1 MPELSASEKKAILV
15 IIFFFIIGAGV
26 RLYPL
31 YFGAE
36 NNIAVLNQNDEPL
49 PTSNPLKLPEYEATP
64 EEKREKVK
72 DTVAHICGEVYNPG
86 VYTLPSG
93 SRVQDFLEAAGGSLQ
108 DADMNKIN
116 LARVVEDGEQ
126 IRVPSVNEILTPDS
140 TPGPAGS
147 TGNTSPGSTG
157 DTSSG
162 SQTGDGKININTAT
176 IGELDNLP
184 GIGPVIAQRVVEYR
198 QEKGNFKKI
207 EDIKNVKGI
216 GEKIFENIKDLIV
229 I

>member
-1 MPELSASEKKAILV
+1 MPELSASEKKALLV

-36 NNIAVLNQNDEPL
+36 NNIALLTQNDEPL
-49 PTSNPLKLPEYEATP
+49 PTSNPLKLPEYEVTP
-64 EEKREKVK
+64 EEKPEIVK

-93 SRVQDFLEAAGGSLQ
+93 SRVQDFLDSAGGPLE
-108 DADMNKIN
+108 DGDMNKIN
-116 LARVVEDGEQ
+116 LARIVEDGEQ
-126 IRVPSVNEILTPDS
+126 IRVPSVNEVVSVDS

-147 TGNTSPGSTG
+147 TGNTSPGSQ
-157 DTSSG
+157 G
-162 SQTGDGKININTAT
+162 SDGKININTAA
-176 IGELDNLP
+176 IGDLDNLP
-184 GIGPVIAQRVVEYR
+184 GIGPVIAQRIVEYR